1 LLSAVPLANN
11 AETGSPVNLDSNSV
25 QKEEATGFRSP
36 SLPYSPVLS
45 AGSTAKSW
53 MPLPM
58 EPGLMVC
65 DSDALQSR
73 GALGGAV
80 APGTFDFSSIARRI
94 SSLHDPPDWTS
105 NGVHVSHHP
114 QMPDNAYTSAHQS
127 LSSIKRDFKVG
138 PAIGESEPSAR
149 RAIVRSVWASSLQD
163 DSAQATRTPR

>member
-1 LLSAVPLANN
+1 MLSAVPLANN
-11 AETGSPVNLDSNSV
+11 AETGSPVNLDSNAV
-25 QKEEATGFRSP
+25 QKEDTPGFRSP
-36 SLPYSPVLS
+36 SLPYSPVLP

-58 EPGLMVC
+58 EPGLIVC
-65 DSDALQSR
+65 DSLQFQ
-73 GALGGAV
+73 GVLGGAV
-80 APGTFDFSSIARRI
+80 APGAFDFSSIAQRI

-105 NGVHVSHHP
+105 NGGHVSHHP
-114 QMPDNAYTSAHQS
+114 QFKENAYASAHQS

>member
-1 LLSAVPLANN
+1 MIEKLTPCRCAVPLANN

-80 APGTFDFSSIARRI
+80 APGAFDFSSIARRI

-114 QMPDNAYTSAHQS
+114 QMP
-127 LSSIKRDFKVG
+127 
-138 PAIGESEPSAR
+138 AIGESEPSAS
-149 RAIVRSVWASSLQD
+149 RAMVRSVWASSLQEE
-163 DSAQATRTPR
+163 SATWTPR